1 MKRKAKEYP
10 RWVYGPYG
18 ASMLITRKED
28 WPSGWTTTP
37 EGVEA
42 APPTKPPRPV
52 NMGRAEMKK
61 ELRRR
66 GIAFSETAA
75 DVALW
80 ELLADG

>member
-1 MKRKAKEYP
+1 
-10 RWVYGPYG
+10 
-18 ASMLITRKED
+18 
-28 WPSGWTTTP
+28 
-37 EGVEA
+37 
-42 APPTKPPRPV
+42 
-52 NMGRAEMKK
+52 MGRAEMKK